1 MRNPIAKSVRR
12 IRPQAVPGVRN
23 PPPNT
28 EDWDD
33 DGQYFCT
40 RCATLCPPGRVPAA
54 SVEDCWKMA
63 VYITTD
69 PRTKQIAMC
78 VPGKDT
84 SDEATKNKT
93 GVAEGSEDR

>member
-40 RCATLCPPGRVPAA
+40 RCATLCPPGRVPGTHYVHGHLACE
-54 SVEDCWKMA
+54 VC
-63 VYITTD
+63 
-69 PRTKQIAMC
+69 
-78 VPGKDT
+78 GKNL
-84 SDEATKNKT
+84 DECCA
-93 GVAEGSEDR
+93 GEVA

>member
-1 MRNPIAKSVRR
+1 MTPAAIMLVIGILVPSPYGLAFIA
-12 IRPQAVPGVRN
+12 Q
-23 PPPNT
+23 
-28 EDWDD
+28 E
-33 DGQYFCT
+33 
-40 RCATLCPPGRVPAA
+40 RVPAA

-84 SDEATKNKT
+84 SDEATKNKR
-93 GVAEGSEDR
+93 GVSEGSEDR